1 MSTSK
6 LQQEV
11 GNLLDRE
18 FPQYR
23 IRENY
28 RPDWL
33 LSSNITKLELDF
45 YIEELKI
52 GVEVQGEQHYKFV
65 EFFH

>member
-1 MSTSK
+1 
-6 LQQEV
+6 
-11 GNLLDRE
+11 LDRE